1 MTIWNDDEKKKE
13 FKRQY
18 EEYCKGSMSLEDR
31 KRFEK
36 LLALMF
42 VQDFQSKNSLPI
54 YLLWGCLFAL
64 LADVGYKVVIG
75 SDWITPLGCLVG
87 LIIFGT
93 LLFYIASVTPD

>member
-1 MTIWNDDEKKKE
+1 MSFWNDDEKKKE

-75 SDWITPLGCLVG
+75 SDWITPLGCLTG